1 MPTPHAVARRFGVMR
16 ASRARALGVL
26 LAVLALTCMTAVAMA
41 AAGTTLATG
50 HASVKGK
57 TKTVVVNSHGVTLY
71 TLSGETTHHLKCVSS
86 ACLGAW
92 PPYTVS
98 AKAKLTKSSAVK
110 GTIGKLHRGKIYQVT
125 LDGHPLYAFAPDG
138 GKKGSAKGE
147 GVTAFGGTWHVV
159 SP

>member
-1 MPTPHAVARRFGVMR
+1 MSTPLSAARRCGVVR
-16 ASRARALGVL
+16 VSRAKALGVL
-26 LAVLALTCMTAVAMA
+26 LAVLALTCTTAVAVA

-86 ACLGAW
+86 ACFAAW

-98 AKAKLTKSSAVK
+98 AKAKLTKTSAVK
-110 GTIGKLHRGKIYQVT
+110 GTIGRLHRGKIYQVT
-125 LDGHPLYAFAPDG
+125 LDGHPLYTFVGDA
-138 GKKGSAKGE
+138 GKKGKATGE
-147 GVTAFGGTWHVV
+147 GINHFGGIWHVV